1 MGEMAA
7 SIAHEINQ
15 PLAAIVNNANASL
28 RWLGQDPPNVE
39 RARSVL
45 ERVVSDGGRA
55 SEVIGSI
62 RGMLEK
68 SGQERIELDVNDL
81 IREVMT
87 FVRADLKHHGITAR
101 TELAEDLP
109 RISAVRVQLQQVLLN
124 LIANAEESMTSVDE
138 RARVLT
144 VRSQKADGYG
154 IVVTVEDTGI
164 GIDQTDLERVF
175 EAFFSTKPEGMGMG
189 LSICRSIV
197 EAHGGRITASPA
209 RPRGSVFQ
217 VSLPNDEPSHSP

>member
-1 MGEMAA
+1 
-7 SIAHEINQ
+7 
-15 PLAAIVNNANASL
+15 VNNANASL
-28 RWLGQDPPNVE
+28 RWLGQEPPNVE

-55 SEVIGSI
+55 SEVIRSI

-68 SGQERIELDVNDL
+68 GSQERVELDVNEL

-87 FVRADLKHHGITAR
+87 FVRADLKHHGITVR
-101 TELAEDLP
+101 TELAEGLP

-124 LIANAEESMTSVDE
+124 LIANAVESLASIED

-154 IVVTVEDTGI
+154 IVISVEDTGS
-164 GIDQTDLERVF
+164 GIEPKDLERIF
-175 EAFFSTKPEGMGMG
+175 EPFFSKKPEGMGMG

-209 RPRGSVFQ
+209 SPRGSIFQ
-217 VSLPNDEPSHSP
+217 VRLPYGEISQSA